1 MKEGVRLTEGA
12 IGKSLFLFALPL
24 FGSSLIQQLYNT
36 VDLIFVGRILGTD
49 ASAAVGSGGLV
60 VTCILGLFTGLG
72 VGVGI
77 AAGHAFGAD
86 DGEELDQVVHTAA
99 GISIAGGILFTIL
112 GWILTPVFL
121 RWLNTPENI
130 LGLSVVYLRIY
141 FLSLLF
147 IIAYNISSGILRSL
161 GDSRMPMLYQL
172 AGGIANVFGNAF
184 FMYVLKL
191 GVAGAALSTMLS

>member
-86 DGEELDQVVHTAA
+86 DGEELDQVVHTD
-99 GISIAGGILFTIL
+99 GF
-112 GWILTPVFL
+112 
-121 RWLNTPENI
+121 
-130 LGLSVVYLRIY
+130 
-141 FLSLLF
+141 
-147 IIAYNISSGILRSL
+147 
-161 GDSRMPMLYQL
+161 
-172 AGGIANVFGNAF
+172 
-184 FMYVLKL
+184 
-191 GVAGAALSTMLS
+191 